1 MTEPSVPV
9 SVRCEPA
16 MVKTRTGDGNKKKE
30 IRELNTNSGL
40 DSFKYS
46 LKISKTVSELED
58 NKKKNEVVE
67 LPCYDI
73 AKTEEDEDQLINNLY
88 IKYKTNYF
96 LKKGFF
102 L

>member
-1 MTEPSVPV
+1 M
-9 SVRCEPA
+9 
-16 MVKTRTGDGNKKKE
+16 
-30 IRELNTNSGL
+30 NTNLGL

-73 AKTEEDEDQLINNLY
+73 AKTEEDEDQDTPELRELRDAFED
-88 IKYKTNYF
+88 KR
-96 LKKGFF
+96 
-102 L
+102 

>member
-1 MTEPSVPV
+1 
-9 SVRCEPA
+9 
-16 MVKTRTGDGNKKKE
+16 MVKTRAGDGSKKKE

-58 NKKKNEVVE
+58 NKKKNEIVE

-73 AKTEEDEDQLINNLY
+73 AKTEEDDEQDTPELRELRDAFERQKMKI
-88 IKYKTNYF
+88 
-96 LKKGFF
+96 
-102 L
+102 

>member
-73 AKTEEDEDQLINNLY
+73 AKTEEDEDQFD
-88 IKYKTNYF
+88 K
-96 LKKGFF
+96 
-102 L
+102 

>member
-1 MTEPSVPV
+1 MAEPSVPV
-9 SVRCEPA
+9 SDRCEHG
-16 MVKTRTGDGNKKKE
+16 MVKTRAGDGSKKKE

-58 NKKKNEVVE
+58 NKKKNEIVE

-73 AKTEEDEDQLINNLY
+73 AKTEEDDEQDTPELRELRDAFERQKMKI
-88 IKYKTNYF
+88 
-96 LKKGFF
+96 
-102 L
+102 